1 MEKAWWRRPSTLPLF
16 ILIFAVLIISFGGAI
31 RIHDA
36 GESCPDWPK
45 CFGTYGFDISED
57 EQAAYWEENPDEIDS
72 RGADH
77 RYTVFEIFLEWFH
90 RALVGVIAIPVLLNV
105 LVAKRKIDFYGSTNF
120 RTSIF
125 IAVLLF
131 VQAIAGAITVF
142 YDNADWS
149 VALHLS
155 LASIF
160 TASILWQYML
170 TRVKEG
176 AKWRFLEV
184 AHNFKKKYRKKFD
197 LTAISVLI
205 LLILGA
211 WVSSTAGG
219 QYNQSCSVGFPD
231 AWPQCNGQFFPS
243 LDNSGILV
251 QMIHRIGALLVGLV
265 LVLSILRLKDEK
277 NDYENSAPYYNALLF
292 TTILWF
298 ANLLIGAAYLIKAKI
313 GEFPEWISLLHLLG
327 GVSTFIVA
335 ASGPMMFRL
344 SHSDLSDNEE

>member
-1 MEKAWWRRPSTLPLF
+1 M
-16 ILIFAVLIISFGGAI
+16 
-31 RIHDA
+31 
-36 GESCPDWPK
+36 
-45 CFGTYGFDISED
+45 
-57 EQAAYWEENPDEIDS
+57 
-72 RGADH
+72 
-77 RYTVFEIFLEWFH
+77 
-90 RALVGVIAIPVLLNV
+90 NV

-277 NDYENSAPYYNALLF
+277 NDFENSAPYYNALLF